1 MAGIF
6 KYMSF
11 KRIVRIFFMW
21 LSNVL
26 PLRGHH
32 RYKLVKLGGVN
43 IKGRCFIYKKVYFD
57 SVAPELI
64 TIEKGVTI
72 TQGTT
77 ILTHYLDPSQ
87 PGRHYRR
94 GEVHIEEDAFVG
106 CNVTICNSV
115 TIGKGSIVG
124 AGSVVTKD
132 IPPYQCWAGNPAHY
146 IKDRAH

>member
-1 MAGIF
+1 M
-6 KYMSF
+6 
-11 KRIVRIFFMW
+11 
-21 LSNVL
+21 
-26 PLRGHH
+26 
-32 RYKLVKLGGVN
+32 KLGGVN
-43 IKGRCFIYKKVYFD
+43 IKGRCFIYRNVYFD

-64 TIEKGVTI
+64 TIEKGATI

>member
-1 MAGIF
+1 
-6 KYMSF
+6 MSF
-11 KRIVRIFFMW
+11 KRIVHIFFMW

-43 IKGRCFIYKKVYFD
+43 IKGRCWIYKNVYFD

>member
-1 MAGIF
+1 
-6 KYMSF
+6 MSF
-11 KRIVRIFFMW
+11 KRIVHMFFMW

-43 IKGRCFIYKKVYFD
+43 IKGRCFIYRNVYFD

>member
-1 MAGIF
+1 
-6 KYMSF
+6 MSF
-11 KRIVRIFFMW
+11 KRIVHIFFMW

-43 IKGRCFIYKKVYFD
+43 IKGRCFIYRNVYFD

>member
-11 KRIVRIFFMW
+11 KRIVHIFFMW

-43 IKGRCFIYKKVYFD
+43 IKGRCWIYKNVYFD

>member
-43 IKGRCFIYKKVYFD
+43 IKGKCFIYRNVYFD

-64 TIEKGVTI
+64 TIEKGATI

>member
-1 MAGIF
+1 
-6 KYMSF
+6 MSF
-11 KRIVRIFFMW
+11 KRIVHIFFMW

-43 IKGRCFIYKKVYFD
+43 IKGKCFIYRNVYFD

>member
-11 KRIVRIFFMW
+11 KRIVHIFFMW

-43 IKGRCFIYKKVYFD
+43 IKGRCFIYRNVYFD

>member
-11 KRIVRIFFMW
+11 KRIVHIFFMW

-26 PLRGHH
+26 PLRGYH

-43 IKGRCFIYKKVYFD
+43 IKGRCFIYKNVYFD

>member
-11 KRIVRIFFMW
+11 KRIVHMFFMW

-43 IKGRCFIYKKVYFD
+43 IKGRCFIYRNVYFD

>member
-1 MAGIF
+1 MAEIF

-11 KRIVRIFFMW
+11 KRIVHIFFMW

-43 IKGRCFIYKKVYFD
+43 IKGRCFIYRNVYFD